1 MGSLADL
8 VLATPDDIPDIV
20 SSDYPLGSFKGTN
33 VDGLD
38 PLMLLALH
46 SMLTQTP
53 IDELVSQYEPIAQA
67 SEEGPWL
74 IRIPSDLLEILA
86 NIAPHDMEAM
96 AGQWVQTHQLRG
108 SGWTQDDMLVFIE
121 PLILYAQSIPG
132 SAKELFL
139 WTYG

>member
-8 VLATPDDIPDIV
+8 LLATPDDIPNIV

-33 VDGLD
+33 LDGLD

-46 SMLTQTP
+46 SMLTQTQ
-53 IDELVSQYEPIAQA
+53 IEELVALYDPVAQA

-74 IRIPSDLLEILA
+74 IRIPPGLLMLLA
-86 NIAPHDMEAM
+86 DIAPHEIDPM
-96 AGQWVQTHQLRG
+96 AERWVQTEQLRG
-108 SGWTQDDMLVFIE
+108 SGWTQEDMYIFLE
-121 PLILYAQSIPG
+121 ALILYAQLISG
-132 SAKELFL
+132 GEKQLFL